1 MSLTPALHENI
12 IQLNFLP
19 KERVYFNESLR
30 TYSFWGKKKVCNM
43 LPYFSMAET
52 QGRILR
58 H

>member
-30 TYSFWGKKKVCNM
+30 TYSFWGKKKGM
-43 LPYFSMAET
+43 
-52 QGRILR
+52 
-58 H
+58 